1 MKTTTYKIGQNGHGA
16 PNEKISSMETFNTD
30 FINKLNSEEEIL
42 KFDKNSRRCDPDNPN
57 RVLTIGFG
65 FGWEK
70 GSLED

>member
-1 MKTTTYKIGQNGHGA
+1 MKTTTYKIGKEGENA
-16 PNEKISSMETFNTD
+16 PNEKISSTETYHTIKQHIED
-30 FINKLNSEEEIL
+30 EPP

-70 GSLED
+70 GT